1 MIRAKYTKEDNTHTL
16 SVVGHANY
24 ADRGRDI
31 VCAGV
36 SAIVQALIGWIE
48 NNPCDADVMSIDENR
63 GEVLV
68 CCEGEDDVS
77 AVFYMTAIGLEQ
89 IANVYPDN
97 VQIDIIG
104 LAD

>member
-1 MIRAKYTKEDNTHTL
+1 MIQARYTVEDNTHNLT
-16 SVVGHANY
+16 VHGHANY
-24 ADRGRDI
+24 SDKGTDI

-48 NNPCDADVMSIDENR
+48 NNPEYAECVSIDDRN
-63 GEVLV
+63 GEVLIE
-68 CCEGEDDVS
+68 CIGYENVS
-77 AVFYMTAIGLEQ
+77 AVFYMTAVGIEQ
-89 IANVYPDN
+89 IANTYPDN

>member
-1 MIRAKYTKEDNTHTL
+1 MIQAKYTKEDNTHNLT
-16 SVVGHANY
+16 VYGHAGY
-24 ADRGRDI
+24 AEKGTDI

-48 NNPCDADVMSIDENR
+48 NNPVYDESISIDDRN
-63 GEVLV
+63 GEVLIE
-68 CCEGEDDVS
+68 CTGGEDVS
-77 AVFYMTAIGLEQ
+77 AVFYLTAIGLEQ
-89 IANVYPDN
+89 IANTYPDN

>member
-1 MIRAKYTKEDNTHTL
+1 MITARYTVEDNTHNLTVL
-16 SVVGHANY
+16 GHAGY
-24 ADRGRDI
+24 SEKGTDI

-48 NNPCDADVMSIDENR
+48 NNPEYAECISIDN
-63 GEVLV
+63 GEVLIE
-68 CCEGEDDVS
+68 CNGGEELA
-77 AVFYMTAIGLEQ
+77 AVFYMVAIGLEQ
-89 IANVYPDN
+89 IANTYPDH